1 MSDFDFTKPQAP
13 PTPQPA
19 APDGFDFTKP
29 PPPPTESQA
38 LGKPGTSQ
46 FYNPA
51 VAKKLFQSA
60 GKEEEFGAGQKIF
73 EEDEKAS
80 KGGVFSSKG
89 ASRMYYIAQGEVQLS
104 VGGKALD
111 SIKAGEIF
119 GEMAVISERPR
130 SATATAKTAC
140 RVYSMNVSELQS
152 ALSQTPEFVLM
163 LMSVMFDRIRFVIA
177 RLAARKV
184 NIPPREAV
192 VFDPALLAQFES
204 ALKNPNIIRYQPSQ
218 WIMRVGQA
226 GIYMYIVKSGQV
238 AIGIR
243 DKLVEIVNP
252 GGTFGEMALV
262 DQSPRVADAQAHIFS
277 ELLAVDRASLLAI
290 VKAQPTFAMTMLK
303 AVVERL
309 RFLNSL
315 MH

>member
-13 PTPQPA
+13 KPA
-19 APDGFDFTKP
+19 SPDGFDFTKAP
-29 PPPPTESQA
+29 DPVDTSAPF
-38 LGKPGTSQ
+38 KPANSQ

-51 VAKKLFQSA
+51 VAKKLFSSS

-89 ASRMYYIAQGEVQLS
+89 ASRMYYIAQGEVTLS
-104 VGGKALD
+104 IGGKMLD
-111 SIKAGEIF
+111 TIKAGEIF

-130 SATATAKTAC
+130 SAAATAKTAC
-140 RVYSMNVSELQS
+140 RVYSMNASELQG

-163 LMSVMFDRIRFVIA
+163 LMSVMFDRIRFVVA
-177 RLAARKV
+177 RLTARKV

-192 VFDPALLAQFES
+192 VFDAVLLAQFES
-204 ALKNPNIIRYQPSQ
+204 ALASPNVIRYQPSA
-218 WIMRVGQA
+218 WIMRVGQV

-277 ELLAVDRASLLAI
+277 ELLAVDRASLLAG
-290 VKAQPTFAMTMLK
+290 VKAQPAFAMTMLK

-309 RFLNSL
+309 RYMNSL
-315 MH
+315 LQ

>member
-13 PTPQPA
+13 QPA
-19 APDGFDFTKP
+19 SPDGFDFTAAPAAVESSAPFKP
-29 PPPPTESQA
+29 A
-38 LGKPGTSQ
+38 NSQ
-46 FYNPA
+46 FYSPA
-51 VAKKLFQSA
+51 VAKKLFSTSGRQ
-60 GKEEEFGAGQKIF
+60 EEFAAGQKIF

-80 KGGVFSSKG
+80 KGIFSSKG
-89 ASRMYYIAQGEVQLS
+89 ASRMYYIEQGEVTLS
-104 VGGKALD
+104 IGGKLLD
-111 SIKAGEIF
+111 TIKTGEIF

-140 RVYSMNVSELQS
+140 RVYSMSASDLQS
-152 ALSQTPEFVLM
+152 ALAQTPEFALM

-184 NIPPREAV
+184 NIPPRQAV
-192 VFDPALLAQFES
+192 VFDAVLLQQFEA
-204 ALKNPNIIRYQPSQ
+204 ALARPNVVRYQPAA

-226 GIYMYIVKSGQV
+226 GIYMYVVKEGQV

-262 DQSPRVADAQAHIFS
+262 DQSPRVADAQAHIYT
-277 ELLAVDRASLLAI
+277 ELLAVDRASLLAA
-290 VKAQPTFAMTMLK
+290 VKSQPAFAMVMLK

-309 RFLNSL
+309 RNMNAL
-315 MH
+315 MG